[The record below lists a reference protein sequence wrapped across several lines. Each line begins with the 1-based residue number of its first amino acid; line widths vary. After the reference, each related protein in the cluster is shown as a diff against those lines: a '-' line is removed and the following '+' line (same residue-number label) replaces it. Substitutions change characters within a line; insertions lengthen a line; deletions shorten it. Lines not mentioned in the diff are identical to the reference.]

1 MLSASWVFFWRC
13 SGGCFNRGDNAG
25 KQALGTS
32 AAKALFVS
40 ERFDRVEP
48 RGKVSGN
55 QRGKRAD
62 EEGADANNRD
72 VPWNDFR
79 RDC

>member
-1 MLSASWVFFWRC
+1 M
-13 SGGCFNRGDNAG
+13 
-25 KQALGTS
+25 K
-32 AAKALFVS
+32 LFVAQG
-40 ERFDRVEP
+40 FDGIEP
-48 RGKVSGN
+48 RRKVSGN

-62 EEGADANNRD
+62 EEGADANNRN